1 MSAPAAPSFV
11 SLSKMSAV
19 DVRTELEDFRRRH
32 REFEDLADR
41 YCSPSLPKKVL
52 ATFVELWFD
61 LDWPR
66 ATSSR
71 CRATLE
77 RQRGGVLKACAA
89 LRDVQFRGLPAI
101 RAAETTLDKAIVPAV
116 QRWVRE
122 VANTGFFNENEL
134 SWASAAFDAA
144 STTIWDVGFRE
155 PDRRA
160 IFDAYAQRLEEL
172 ENRVQELDDAADHAS
187 EERVVALRATSPAVS
202 SARPSSPADAGAG
215 EHGSSFGGPATRPAT
230 TAGGSPSGEVDIE
243 PASEMPSV
251 AAPDSDSSEDVV
263 MLNTAP
269 IARPQASSRNAEP
282 LEEFIDGDR
291 LIAVT
296 PVSTRSTCL
305 SSRF

>member
-11 SLSKMSAV
+11 SLSRMSAV
-19 DVRTELEDFRRRH
+19 DVRSELEDFRRRH

-41 YCSPSLPKKVL
+41 YCPPTLPRKL
-52 ATFVELWFD
+52 LSTFVELWFD

-71 CRATLE
+71 CRSTLE
-77 RQRGGVLKACAA
+77 RQRGGVLKACAT
-89 LRDVQFRGLPAI
+89 LRDAQFRGQPAI
-101 RAAETTLDKAIVPAV
+101 RAAEIALDKAIVPAV

-134 SWASAAFDAA
+134 SWASAALDVA

-155 PDRRA
+155 PDRRT

-172 ENRVQELDDAADHAS
+172 KNRVQELDDAADRVS
-187 EERVVALRATSPAVS
+187 EERVVALRATPPAVD
-202 SARPSSPADAGAG
+202 SAQPSSPADVGGG

-230 TAGGSPSGEVDIE
+230 TAGGSPSEEVEIE

-251 AAPDSDSSEDVV
+251 AALDPDSSEDVV
-263 MLNTAP
+263 MLDTAP
-269 IARPQASSRNAEP
+269 IVQPQASSRNAEP
-282 LEEFIDGDR
+282 SEEVMEGDR

-296 PVSTRSTCL
+296 PVSTHSTCP
-305 SSRF
+305 SNTF